1 MRTLRSVMSFTAF
14 FSRLAIVI
22 VIGYAIVWASFVVIN
37 AANMPLMDDY
47 DAVLQFLNN
56 FSDADAWGRAKLL
69 MATHNEH
76 RIATTRGVALA
87 SYLLSGTA
95 NFTWLI
101 LVAANLWM
109 VLAWCFICEAIRN
122 EQSELTIPFVA
133 LFLNLRYATLIN
145 WAMAGLAQYTQV
157 LFGFLSVACLC
168 ISTQQR
174 TPWKTCVGYAM
185 MYLSAFSSGAG
196 ILVIPVIGLHY
207 LLSGHFRRIAIL
219 AAHAAIILVLTTV
232 VFPPGDKST
241 TSLTLA
247 LASPLVVAEF
257 LLNFCGNLLPAPLL
271 CQILGLASFALM
283 VYGVR
288 NRFYQRYPEYFYT
301 AALQILIGLAAAVAR
316 LNFGANYG
324 LESKYSV
331 YAIVLWASL
340 LTMFWRYLRD
350 PSTQT
355 PRRVQQATLLATYG
369 LCLIV
374 CSCSWAYNRT
384 SIENLAR
391 VHWIVHPDASRAR
404 TILQTSSAKGIYD
417 GSRYISNAQE

>member
-1 MRTLRSVMSFTAF
+1 MAF
-14 FSRLAIVI
+14 FSRVAIVI
-22 VIGYAIVWASFVVIN
+22 AIGYAIVWASFVVIN

-56 FSDADAWGRAKLL
+56 FSDADAYGRAKLL
-69 MATHNEH
+69 MAAHNEH
-76 RIATTRGVALA
+76 RIATTRGVAIA

-101 LVAANLWM
+101 LVGATLWM

-133 LFLNLRYATLIN
+133 LFLNLRHVTLIN
-145 WAMAGLAQYTQV
+145 WAMAGLTQYTQV

-168 ISTQQR
+168 TSAQQR
-174 TPWKTCVGYAM
+174 TPWRMWIGYAM
-185 MYLSAFSSGAG
+185 VYLSAFSSGAG
-196 ILVIPVIGLHY
+196 ILVIPLIGLHF
-207 LLSGHFRRIAIL
+207 LLSGDFRRLAVL
-219 AAHAAIILVLTTV
+219 AAHAAFILVLITAI
-232 VFPPGDKST
+232 FPSGDKSA
-241 TSLTLA
+241 TSLSLA
-247 LASPLVVAEF
+247 LASPLVVTEF

-316 LNFGANYG
+316 LNFGAKYG

-331 YAIVLWASL
+331 YAIVLWAAL

-355 PRRVQQATLLATYG
+355 PRRVQQATFLATYG

-391 VHWIVHPDASRAR
+391 VHWIVYPDVSRAR

-417 GSRYISNAQE
+417 GSRYISNAKE